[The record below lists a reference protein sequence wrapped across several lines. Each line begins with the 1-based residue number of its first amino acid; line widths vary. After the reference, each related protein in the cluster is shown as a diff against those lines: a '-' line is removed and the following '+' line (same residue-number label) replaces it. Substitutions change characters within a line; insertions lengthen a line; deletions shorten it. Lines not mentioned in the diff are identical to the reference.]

1 MIGASYEQYPLLS
14 LLKKV
19 LESNV
24 EKVHR
29 AIYQVRNHFLTASKI
44 LQIMDTS
51 KLQNSDYLDMLFEG
65 RNKNYG
71 GYELRRNYPKRVKRS
86 LLVLVGITLA
96 VAAYGMANNEPLLV
110 IPPRP
115 VEIVCT
121 GIEPPPMDPKKPVPP
136 PLPAEPPPPAPPT
149 VKFLPPVITPDND
162 VQELE
167 KPPEMKDLLKATAGE
182 ETKEGDFKSLTLPGG
197 NTTGGTG
204 TALIEKKTPP
214 PAEIPVYVEQMPEF
228 NGSINKYLSDNIV
241 YPEAPRE
248 AGIDGRVVIRFIV
261 SEDGSVTGATVE
273 KGVNSA
279 LDAEALRVVN
289 GMPKW
294 KPGKQN
300 GRPVKVYYRVPVKF
314 TLQ

>member
-1 MIGASYEQYPLLS
+1 M
-14 LLKKV
+14 
-19 LESNV
+19 

-29 AIYQVRNHFLTASKI
+29 AIYQVRNHFLTGSKI
-44 LQIMDTS
+44 LQIMDSS
-51 KLQNSDYLDMLFEG
+51 KFQNSDYLDILFEG

-86 LLVLVGITLA
+86 LLVLAGITLA
-96 VAAYGMANNEPLLV
+96 VAAYGITSRGPAII
-110 IPPRP
+110 IPPKP
-115 VEIVCT
+115 LPTVCALV
-121 GIEPPPMDPKKPVPP
+121 GPPPIDPKKPVPP
-136 PLPAEPPPPAPPT
+136 PMPAAAPPPVTPAI
-149 VKFLPPVITPDND
+149 KFLPPVITPDEE
-162 VQELE
+162 VKEIE
-167 KPPEMKDLLKATAGE
+167 KPPEMSDLKNAFAGE
-182 ETKEGDFKSLTLPGG
+182 ETREGDPSSLTLPGT
-197 NTTGGTG
+197 NSTGSTGTG
-204 TALIEKKTPP
+204 LTEKKTPP
-214 PAEIPVYVEQMPEF
+214 PAEIPVYVEQMPAF

-273 KGVNSA
+273 KGVNNA